1 MAISPSRRCALALT
15 AAVLTITSPRGAIAD
30 DTASFA
36 TGGYAAG
43 LRSKEVMS
51 KIDTDGDGT
60 ISKAEWNAFQEKVF
74 TALDVHKRGSLS
86 ARIFVSRRCARLVS
100 FGTGG
105 FARGLCSIET
115 SRDIDTNGD
124 GRISHDEF
132 MIYQGKIFDM
142 MDTSRT
148 HPGVLGEQEMFA
160 TGGANWH

>member
-1 MAISPSRRCALALT
+1 VRLEPSS
-15 AAVLTITSPRGAIAD
+15 VAD
-30 DTASFA
+30 DTTSFA
-36 TGGYAAG
+36 TGGYAHG

-74 TALDVHKRGSLS
+74 TALDAHKKGSLS
-86 ARIFVSRRCARLVS
+86 AEIFVTRRCQRLVS

-105 FARGLCSIET
+105 FAR
-115 SRDIDTNGD
+115 D

-132 MIYQGKIFDM
+132 MAYQGKIFDM

-148 HPGVLGEQEMFA
+148 HPGVLGEKEMFA
-160 TGGANWH
+160 TGGASGH